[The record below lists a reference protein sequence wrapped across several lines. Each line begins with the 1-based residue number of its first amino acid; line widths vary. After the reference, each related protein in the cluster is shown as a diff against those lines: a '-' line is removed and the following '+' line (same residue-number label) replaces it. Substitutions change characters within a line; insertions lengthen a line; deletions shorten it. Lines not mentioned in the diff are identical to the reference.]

1 MIFRIKEIEVKTGSI
16 NNVKCK
22 LCNESTT
29 IYYTTI
35 IKYVSLY
42 FIPTFPYK
50 KITEFI
56 CDNCDSYIKYDDLSI
71 EIQNKW
77 QRINENE
84 PAKRPLWTFSGLF
97 LFVFILIWAIFQSIR
112 AENNYQMYFNKPLVG
127 DIYFTNF
134 NTSEYSTMKIINVSK
149 DKIEFVV
156 SDSIASKYLKNTQLD
171 NVKYYSNKFKT
182 IEVKQLKKLLDDRKI
197 YRIDRAEK

>member
-1 MIFRIKEIEVKTGSI
+1 MIFRKKTVEVKTGSI

-22 LCNESTT
+22 LCNEATT
-29 IYYTTI
+29 IYYITSV
-35 IKYVSLY
+35 KYISLY
-42 FIPTFPYK
+42 FIPFFPYK

-56 CDNCDSYIKYDDLSI
+56 CDNCDNYIKYDDLSI

-97 LFVFILIWAIFQSIR
+97 LFVLILIWAIFQSNR
-112 AENNYQMYFNKPLVG
+112 AENNYQKYFNKPLVG

-134 NTSEYSTMKIINVSK
+134 KGSEYSTMKIIKVSE

-182 IEVKQLKKLLDDRKI
+182 FEIEKIKKLLDDRKI
-197 YRIDRAEK
+197 YRIDRPEN